1 MSDTDVLTRLDAH
14 EGAFHEWADAVEMT
28 TTDPELTKH
37 RASSYRK
44 AADLLREAAA
54 EILRLR
60 AVEKAAKEHHDA
72 LGMSETCGCLFNV
85 NTDERLYDCPL
96 QAALHEKGAEE

>member
-1 MSDTDVLTRLDAH
+1 MSDTDLLTRLDAH

-60 AVEKAAKEHHDA
+60 AAEAGGHICGSSCPKYDEVESK
-72 LGMSETCGCLFNV
+72 
-85 NTDERLYDCPL
+85 
-96 QAALHEKGAEE
+96 